1 MNVEIKISE
10 ELIPFK
16 EAIERLE
23 NRVKNIKSGN
33 ANDFLW
39 ILEHPK
45 TYTAGLRSNNKEIL
59 DKSIKITNTNRGGK
73 ITLHNPGQKI
83 VYFAIDLNKRKRD
96 IRNLV
101 RNIENS
107 IIEFLHRYNIE
118 SKADNQNIGVWVK
131 GKKIAAIGFRV
142 TKWIAYHGCSIN
154 IQNNLKDYKKI
165 IPFGLDNSKITSMKN
180 EGIIKFEEINS
191 DLVEIFRNNLT
202 KL

>member
-33 ANDFLW
+33 ANDLIW

-83 VYFAIDLNKRKRD
+83 VYLAIDLNKRKKD

-118 SKADNQNIGVWVK
+118 SKADKQNIGIWVK
-131 GKKIAAIGFRV
+131 EKKIAAIGFRV

-154 IQNNLKDYKKI
+154 IQNNLNDYKKI
-165 IPFGLDNSKITSMKN
+165 IPCGLNNKKVTSILEEKN
-180 EGIIKFEEINS
+180 VKLKNFES
-191 DLVEIFRNNLT
+191 DLANIFIKNIENI
-202 KL
+202 

>member
-33 ANDFLW
+33 ANDLIW

-83 VYFAIDLNKRKRD
+83 VYLAIDLNKRKKD

-118 SKADNQNIGVWVK
+118 SKADKQNIGIWVK
-131 GKKIAAIGFRV
+131 EKKIAAIGFRV

-154 IQNNLKDYKKI
+154 IQNNLNDYKKI
-165 IPFGLDNSKITSMKN
+165 IPCGLDNSKITSMKN